1 MNEYHRV
8 EINKDWEGENW
19 GREGEGGRDRV
30 NSEGDNLKDG
40 EPFGSIYDD
49 ILIKKKKN
57 LKKYIN
63 KLIQLY

>member
-40 EPFGSIYDD
+40 EPFGSIYDL
-49 ILIKKKKN
+49 LIKKKI
-57 LKKYIN
+57 Y
-63 KLIQLY
+63 